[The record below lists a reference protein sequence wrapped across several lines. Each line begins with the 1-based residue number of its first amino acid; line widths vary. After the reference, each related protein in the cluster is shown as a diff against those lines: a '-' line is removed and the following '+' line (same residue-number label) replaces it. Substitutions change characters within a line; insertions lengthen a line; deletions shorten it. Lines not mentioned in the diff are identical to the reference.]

1 VAKRTGG
8 RIALD
13 VVNALLGI
21 SAYQRAAPNSVDID
35 DESVREAREALG
47 GNLQPVIQTKLRW
60 YLEDLERAQAA
71 ADAGFPREAARL
83 YRAMR
88 RDGVFAGLMGTRTSG
103 LVRLPKRF
111 YGDKEI
117 ADELRA
123 KNGTR
128 SVFDEMYPPS
138 ELALLAGDGIAL
150 GIGVAERVPVPGRS
164 YPVAVRL
171 EPEFLTYRWNENRWY
186 FQSIAGNLPITPG
199 DGRWILHV
207 PGGRLTPWISGLWPA
222 LGRAFINK
230 EHAISYRANYISK
243 LANAAR
249 VIYSPKGATEPFRLG
264 MFKKIAA
271 WAANT
276 VIELPE
282 GWEAKL
288 LESNGR
294 GEEAFEAQ
302 IRTSNEE
309 YMIAL
314 AGQIVTTV
322 GGTGFQNADV
332 YKTIRQDLVQDT
344 GDQLAY
350 TLNTQ
355 GIPPFIA
362 EGWGEEAILTKA
374 TMMLWD
380 TETPAD
386 RDKESRVLKQ
396 FADAV
401 EALDRI
407 LAAHDKGLDLDEL
420 VTRFG
425 IPTTEQPLK
434 LAPAPERPADHEP
447 SPEARAAVTRL
458 GVAA

>member
-1 VAKRTGG
+1 MAKRTGG

-21 SAYQRAAPNSVDID
+21 SAYQRPAPNTVDID
-35 DESVREAREALG
+35 DETVREAREALG

-71 ADAGFPREAARL
+71 ADAGYPREAARL

-164 YPVAVRL
+164 YPVSVRL

-207 PGGRLTPWISGLWPA
+207 PGGASLRGSRGFGPRSGE
-222 LGRAFINK
+222 RSSIRSTRSR
-230 EHAISYRANYISK
+230 I
-243 LANAAR
+243 AR
-249 VIYSPKGATEPFRLG
+249 TTSRSSR
-264 MFKKIAA
+264 MR
-271 WAANT
+271 
-276 VIELPE
+276 
-282 GWEAKL
+282 
-288 LESNGR
+288 LES
-294 GEEAFEAQ
+294 
-302 IRTSNEE
+302 S
-309 YMIAL
+309 
-314 AGQIVTTV
+314 
-322 GGTGFQNADV
+322 
-332 YKTIRQDLVQDT
+332 
-344 GDQLAY
+344 
-350 TLNTQ
+350 
-355 GIPPFIA
+355 
-362 EGWGEEAILTKA
+362 
-374 TMMLWD
+374 
-380 TETPAD
+380 
-386 RDKESRVLKQ
+386 
-396 FADAV
+396 
-401 EALDRI
+401 
-407 LAAHDKGLDLDEL
+407 
-420 VTRFG
+420 
-425 IPTTEQPLK
+425 
-434 LAPAPERPADHEP
+434 
-447 SPEARAAVTRL
+447 TRL
-458 GVAA
+458 RARPSRNDSACSRRSSRGLRTP